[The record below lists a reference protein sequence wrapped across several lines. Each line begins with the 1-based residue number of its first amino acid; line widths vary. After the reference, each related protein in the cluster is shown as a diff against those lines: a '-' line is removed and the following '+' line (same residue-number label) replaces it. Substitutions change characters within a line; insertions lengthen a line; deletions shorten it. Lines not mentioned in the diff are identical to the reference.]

1 MILSLS
7 CCSLTTLTC
16 FASKNIGISR
26 PRLKNLRAVSIQAE
40 AVIWMETQSTH
51 DLVVQWM
58 KADKEYISEVV

>member
-16 FASKNIGISR
+16 FAPKD
-26 PRLKNLRAVSIQAE
+26 KNLRAVSIQAE
-40 AVIWMETQSTH
+40 AVIWMDTQSTH